1 MNSIKRKMI
10 SDYNKT
16 IKHFEKNKSKA
27 RRLKDVVTWYSDK
40 KAIAEALGENKNKV
54 VYETFTD
61 NFSPLNLT
69 LTVVSPGT
77 IGKEYYMTKGHIHRK
92 KVPEFYIL
100 LEGRGKLLMQKQSK
114 VKIIDLKKG
123 EIALIPTGYAH
134 RLINTGNKKL
144 KVLTIY
150 DQESKP
156 DYNIKFKK
164 RFFR

>member
-1 MNSIKRKMI
+1 MI
-10 SDYNKT
+10 NNYKKT
-16 IKHFEKNKSKA
+16 IKHFEKSKSNA
-27 RRLKDVVTWYSDK
+27 RKLKDVVKWYSDK
-40 KAIAEALGENKNKV
+40 KAIKKELKKNKNKV
-54 VYETFTD
+54 IYETFTD
-61 NFSPLNLT
+61 NFYPINLT
-69 LTVVSPGT
+69 LTTIHPGT

-100 LEGRGKLLMQKQSK
+100 LEGKGKLLMQKSSHVK
-114 VKIIDLKKG
+114 VIDLKKR
-123 EIALIPTGYAH
+123 EIALIPVGYAH